1 MCTGHANSCFEMLER
16 LTGMVMSGSSL
27 PYNAIVTQI
36 SMGID
41 IILHITRNREGRRY
55 IDEICSVM
63 ASQGDEYRLKTLYR
77 NNGGNGLE
85 RICDYEELKEL
96 LVYRA

>member
-41 IILHITRNREGRRY
+41 IILHITRNREG
-55 IDEICSVM
+55 
-63 ASQGDEYRLKTLYR
+63 AAT
-77 NNGGNGLE
+77 
-85 RICDYEELKEL
+85 
-96 LVYRA
+96 